1 MSMIKKIIGRREEL
15 FRKKRERGL
24 EDWQDLSSTTSEKSI
39 QRQSL
44 ISLQKE
50 KLKEIVK
57 RKKQAQS
64 VTRLP
69 GNTSSTDR

>member
-1 MSMIKKIIGRREEL
+1 MIKKIIGRREEL

-24 EDWQDLSSTTSEKSI
+24 EDWQDLSSTTSEKSV

-69 GNTSSTDR
+69 GNSSSMDR

>member
-1 MSMIKKIIGRREEL
+1 MIKKIIGRREEL

-24 EDWQDLSSTTSEKSI
+24 EDWQDLSSTTSEQSI

-64 VTRLP
+64 VKM
-69 GNTSSTDR
+69 DR